1 MTTFSLSIYA
11 LDREI
16 FWGEA
21 EALTLPTQDG
31 EIQILAD
38 HTPLVALLK
47 EGDMKIEGENNF
59 HQTLPIAG
67 GVVEVTPQEV
77 VVLVNF

>member
-1 MTTFSLSIYA
+1 MTFPLSIYS

-21 EALTLPTQDG
+21 ETLALPTQEG
-31 EIQILAD
+31 EIQILAN

-47 EGDMKIEGENNF
+47 EGDMRIEGENSF

>member
-1 MTTFSLSIYA
+1 MTTFPLSIYA

-21 EALTLPTQDG
+21 ETLTLPTQGG
-31 EIQILAD
+31 EIQILAN
-38 HTPLVALLK
+38 HTSLVALLK
-47 EGDMKIEGENNF
+47 EGDLKIEGENNF
-59 HQTLPIAG
+59 EQTLPIAG